1 MKKKHNLFRQ
11 LLKYGMPVFLLL
23 FPLVALYGQLNPWPP
38 AQRALS
44 VYPGQTPIMVGFGYQ
59 AEHSSTGNTK
69 RVSRCYILFPMV
81 MSHPKIITVHQVNDA
96 EPIVSESEFGFVF
109 YVVWLLV
116 CLVGTWWFWFRPL
129 KQNAT

>member
-1 MKKKHNLFRQ
+1 
-11 LLKYGMPVFLLL
+11 
-23 FPLVALYGQLNPWPP
+23 
-38 AQRALS
+38 
-44 VYPGQTPIMVGFGYQ
+44 MVGFGYQ

-116 CLVGTWWFWFRPL
+116 CLVGTWWFLVPAVETKCHLTCGGGERE
-129 KQNAT
+129 